1 MILIRTATPS
11 GFFSKWRTRLNRWKP
26 SLIYLTFINITV
38 CTSAGWRLLS
48 TLWRNLNRKICLGI
62 EAVKIYNITKIVIV
76 KVQINT
82 SLSIHFHGSIRSPT
96 LETRFISHIV
106 ILLLIRTSTTWYR
119 KYNQIRLLEIYA
131 EEVLFARHLQEIG
144 WIY

>member
-1 MILIRTATPS
+1 MGTYLSSRKLINSSTICFYKMILIRMATPS
-11 GFFSKWRTRLNRWKP
+11 GFFSKLRTRLNRWKP
-26 SLIYLTFINITV
+26 SLIYLTFTNITV

-82 SLSIHFHGSIRSPT
+82 NLSIHFHGSIHSPT

-106 ILLLIRTSTTWYR
+106 ILLLTLTSTT
-119 KYNQIRLLEIYA
+119 L
-131 EEVLFARHLQEIG
+131 
-144 WIY
+144 